1 MFKFL
6 TLLFTLTASASF
18 GLHETSDSLDNALL
32 WKVSGKG
39 LKKTS
44 WLFGTYHLMNDGF
57 LNTIPQVA
65 KSLKKADAVVGE
77 LEISPGVLGELMPMM
92 TLPYGTLDSLLG
104 PENTEKLKVVVQEK
118 TGMPFL
124 LLNKLKPMSVY
135 VMIAAES
142 SKKSSGTA
150 AEKGVPMD
158 AYFQQE
164 AKRNKKPVLAL
175 ETVKQQGDILFN
187 STSLERQVEL
197 LMTYVEKGD
206 EGKDEESEKLIEC
219 YKTQQ
224 LNCLQN
230 LMMESDFNAE
240 ENAELLN
247 KRNLNW
253 IQPLED
259 FMKNQSCFVAVGAL
273 HLTGESGLIKLL
285 REKGYTVEPVSNIK

>member
-1 MFKFL
+1 MYKILVFIFTFITSTCFGIQENSD
-6 TLLFTLTASASF
+6 TL
-18 GLHETSDSLDNALL
+18 ENALL
-32 WKVSGKG
+32 WKVSGNG
-39 LKKTS
+39 LKKAS

-57 LNTIPQVA
+57 LNSMPQVG

-77 LEISPGVLGELMPMM
+77 LEINPGVMAELMPMM

-104 PENTEKLKVVVQEK
+104 PENTDKLKVVLQEK
-118 TGMPFL
+118 TGIPFVF
-124 LLNKLKPMSVY
+124 LNKMKPMSVY

-142 SKKSSGTA
+142 SKKTGNTEM
-150 AEKGVPMD
+150 EKGVPMD

-164 AKRNKKPVLAL
+164 AKRKKKPVLAL

-197 LMTYVEKGD
+197 LMTYIEKGD
-206 EGKDEESEKLIEC
+206 DGKEDESEKLIAC
-219 YKTQQ
+219 YRAQQ
-224 LNCLQN
+224 LNCLQK

-253 IQPLED
+253 IQPLES

-273 HLTGESGLIKLL
+273 HLTGEAGLIKLL
-285 REKGYTVEPVSNIK
+285 REKGYTVEAASKLN